1 MPDLSLS
8 SWPLEIMINLTL
20 SMKDCQ
26 RMKHWKHDINFG
38 CLAEHSNFNA
48 YSWQQSSF
56 FPFFFVSLCC
66 FTIDTSYTSN
76 FLCNFL
82 LSFHWI
88 VLLKEFN
95 TFVFLSMVKG
105 RKANSRTINCFV

>member
-56 FPFFFVSLCC
+56 FPFFLSHSAVLKLTLLIPQIFCAIFYYR
-66 FTIDTSYTSN
+66 FTGLY
-76 FLCNFL
+76 F
-82 LSFHWI
+82 
-88 VLLKEFN
+88 
-95 TFVFLSMVKG
+95 
-105 RKANSRTINCFV
+105 

>member
-66 FTIDTSYTSN
+66 FKIDTSYTSN
-76 FLCNFL
+76 FLC
-82 LSFHWI
+82 
-88 VLLKEFN
+88 
-95 TFVFLSMVKG
+95 TF
-105 RKANSRTINCFV
+105 